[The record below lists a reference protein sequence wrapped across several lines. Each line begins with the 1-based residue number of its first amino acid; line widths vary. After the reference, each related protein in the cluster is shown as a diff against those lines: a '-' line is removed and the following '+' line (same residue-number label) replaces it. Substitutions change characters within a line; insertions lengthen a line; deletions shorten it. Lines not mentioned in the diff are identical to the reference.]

1 MANFED
7 WKKSATGRFLK
18 AKGLTE
24 EQLRQQYASIKR
36 FFGNSK
42 ILRPKK

>member
-7 WKKSATGRFLK
+7 WKKSATGRLLK

-24 EQLRQQYASIKR
+24 EQLKRQYDLTKR
-36 FFGNSK
+36 FFGNTK
-42 ILRPKK
+42 ILRPRK